1 MSNQIRKIQLSLQNV
16 ILYSSIFIGII
27 LALISGIFFP
37 TQITSIV
44 SNQYKQFTQSQ
55 TKLFSSNISQDILT
69 GSYAEVNRKCLEL
82 YNDYAIE
89 YVQIITTDQK
99 QICNLSKANNQ
110 KKILLAEDFTYFDE
124 SKQKPAA
131 KVQIGFN
138 LDSLELL
145 ISSTTKWLYFWLF
158 IFTVALITLNYFI
171 LSKIFNGLK
180 SQLNVI
186 SNFNLI
192 TSELIKDASTIPTF
206 VEIKEAQSVIEQF
219 KKLAERILDQQST
232 LSKHKINHATDEL
245 SKQVAHDIRSP
256 LSALNMLLN
265 HTTHLPEAQ
274 RVLTRNAIQRINDI
288 ANNLLNKNIANIQTT
303 HENKSIILPELISPL
318 VSMLL
323 SEKRMQYREKDEITI
338 EENLNEAYG
347 LFAKINSTEL
357 KRVLSN
363 LITNSVESLSQNGK
377 IIVRVYK
384 VGKHITIEIRDNGKG
399 IPQNILSQ
407 LGQKGISFGK
417 ETSDS
422 GSGLG
427 VFHAIQTVKSFGGDL
442 TIKSQ
447 INDGT
452 TVTISIPICE
462 TPDWFCENIFLDSN
476 TMFVSLDDDS
486 SIHQIW
492 KQRLTSLN
500 AQAGFKSFTSAKSF
514 ADWYYNC
521 GKKSLFAID
530 YELLNQEKTG
540 LDIIEELGIQKN
552 AVLVTSRYSENSILE
567 RCAKLRLKIIPKSMA
582 EHVPILTKDTT
593 KLSDDL

>member
-16 ILYSSIFIGII
+16 ILYSSIFIGIM
-27 LALISGIFFP
+27 LALISGLFFP

-55 TKLFSSNISQDILT
+55 TKLFTSNISQDILT

-82 YNDYAIE
+82 YNDYAVE
-89 YVQIITTDQK
+89 SVQIITTDQK
-99 QICNLSKANNQ
+99 QICNLSKANDQ

-131 KVQIGFN
+131 KLQIGFN
-138 LDSLELL
+138 LDSLDLL
-145 ISSTTKWLYFWLF
+145 ISSTTWWLYFWLF
-158 IFTVALITLNYFI
+158 IFTVALITLNYFT

-180 SQLNVI
+180 SQLRVI
-186 SNFNLI
+186 SKFNLI
-192 TSELIKDASTIPTF
+192 TSELIQEASANPSFI
-206 VEIKEAQSVIEQF
+206 EIKEAQSVVEQF
-219 KKLAERILDQQST
+219 NKLAEKILDQQST

-265 HTTHLPEAQ
+265 HTTDLPESQ
-274 RVLTRNAIQRINDI
+274 RILTRNAIQRINDI
-288 ANNLLNKNIANIQTT
+288 ANNLLNKNIANIHITNET
-303 HENKSIILPELISPL
+303 NENKSILLPELISPL

-323 SEKRMQYREKDEITI
+323 SEKRMQYREKDEIAI
-338 EENLNEAYG
+338 EENLNDAYG

-377 IIVRVYK
+377 IIVHVHKIDKYIK
-384 VGKHITIEIRDNGKG
+384 IEIRDNGKG

-417 ETSDS
+417 EFSDS

-442 TIKSQ
+442 SIKSQ
-447 INDGT
+447 INNGT
-452 TVTISIPICE
+452 TVTISLPICE
-462 TPDWFCENIFLDSN
+462 TPDWFCEKISLASN

-492 KQRLTSLN
+492 KQRLTFLN

-514 ADWYYNC
+514 VDWYYNC

-530 YELLNQEKTG
+530 YELLNQVKTG

-567 RCAKLRLKIIPKSMA
+567 RCANLRLKIIPKSMA
-582 EHVPILTKDTT
+582 EHVPILTEAST
-593 KLSDDL
+593 K